1 MQKEVSE
8 LEAKLDTSVQNCAQY
23 KSEIDG
29 KVKERIPEKFKELE
43 EFKQILKLSI
53 KSYKRVQTSSI
64 MLRELV
70 PSFDTSNKWVK
81 VLRKLP
87 CD

>member
-23 KSEIDG
+23 KSEIDS

-43 EFKQILKLSI
+43 EDC
-53 KSYKRVQTSSI
+53 
-64 MLRELV
+64 LRENTGNI
-70 PSFDTSNKWVK
+70 FQ
-81 VLRKLP
+81 RQ
-87 CD
+87 

>member
-43 EFKQILKLSI
+43 EDC
-53 KSYKRVQTSSI
+53 
-64 MLRELV
+64 LRENTGK
-70 PSFDTSNKWVK
+70 FFQ
-81 VLRKLP
+81 R
-87 CD
+87 